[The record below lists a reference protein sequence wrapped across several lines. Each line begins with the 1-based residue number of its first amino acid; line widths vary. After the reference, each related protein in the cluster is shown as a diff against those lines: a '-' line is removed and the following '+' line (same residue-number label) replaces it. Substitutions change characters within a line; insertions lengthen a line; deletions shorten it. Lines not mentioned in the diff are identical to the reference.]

1 MKEILVSKS
10 DAGTR
15 LDKFILKQLDKS
27 SQGFVYKMLRKKNIV
42 LNDKKASGSERLNEN
57 DSVKFWL

>member
-42 LNDKKASGSERLNEN
+42 IKYKKA
-57 DSVKFWL
+57 